1 MIIYVV
7 YYIGIYFILFH
18 LLNVNTQFSEPK
30 DGEDSSAPRIIESV
44 QSMSAPDGSQI
55 QFVCK
60 VEGSPRPQI
69 TWFRQTAIIKPSQD
83 FQISYYDG
91 DNKATLVIKEVFPED
106 AGTFT
111 CVAKNCIGFASSS
124 AELIV
129 EHPLSEHG
137 SGMME
142 KHDRYVTCSNNFFL
156 SVQFRIL

>member
-1 MIIYVV
+1 MIYLCSILYIY
-7 YYIGIYFILFH
+7 IILFH

-142 KHDRYVTCSNNFFL
+142 KHDRYVM
-156 SVQFRIL
+156 